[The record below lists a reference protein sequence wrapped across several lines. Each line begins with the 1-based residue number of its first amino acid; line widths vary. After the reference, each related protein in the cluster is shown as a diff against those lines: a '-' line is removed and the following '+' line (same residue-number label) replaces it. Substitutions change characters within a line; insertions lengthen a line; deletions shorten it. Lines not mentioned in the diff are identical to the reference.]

1 MHQEEHM
8 DTADLALLQLGRR
21 LQADG
26 YRFITP
32 TPLTHQRVLDRAF
45 GRQAQTLRD
54 VFGWSQPFEPGLLPA
69 DEQQQLQQAGVLE
82 ESNGHLKSR
91 VRWSSLDDLLF
102 VHSAFPT
109 DAADSVFFGPDTY
122 RFAQLIHAHLQHNF
136 APIRRAVDIG
146 CGAGVGA
153 IVIARARREAQV
165 LAVDINP
172 AALRLTA
179 INAALAEVAN
189 VSIEASDVLQDVD
202 GQFDLIVANPPYMAD
217 PAERAYRHGGGA
229 FGAQLSLLIVEQ
241 ALNRLA
247 PGGSLVL
254 YTGVAMIDGH
264 DPFLQALTPRLASP
278 MFGWTYREL
287 DPDVFGEELLTPGYQ
302 RVERI
307 AVVALVATRVGPGIG
322 GIVESAV
329 GAP

>member
-1 MHQEEHM
+1 MSQEEQFSSH
-8 DTADLALLQLGRR
+8 DLALLQLGRR

-32 TPLTHQRVLDRAF
+32 TPLTHQRVNQRDEGQMADS
-45 GRQAQTLRD
+45 LRD
-54 VFGWSQPFEPGLLPA
+54 VFGWSRPFEPGLLSA
-69 DEQQQLQQAGVLE
+69 DEQRQLQEAQVIDTYEGQ
-82 ESNGHLKSR
+82 LKSR

-122 RFAQLIHAHLQHNF
+122 RFAQMIHAHLQQNF
-136 APIRRAVDIG
+136 APIHRAVDIG

-165 LAVDINP
+165 LALDINP

-189 VSIEASDVLQDVD
+189 VEVHASDLLQGVD
-202 GQFDLIVANPPYMAD
+202 GEFDLIVANPPYMAD
-217 PAERAYRHGGGA
+217 PAERAYRHGGGTL
-229 FGAQLSLLIVEQ
+229 GAGLSLRIVEQ

-247 PGGSLVL
+247 PGGSLLL
-254 YTGVAMIDGH
+254 YTGVAMVDGR
-264 DPFLQALTPRLASP
+264 DPFLDTVLPRLDEKRFA
-278 MFGWTYREL
+278 WTYLEI
-287 DPDVFGEELLTPGYQ
+287 DPDVFGEELLNPGYQ
-302 RVERI
+302 RVDRI
-307 AVVALVATRVGPGIG
+307 AVVALTVTRMG
-322 GIVESAV
+322 
-329 GAP
+329 

>member
-1 MHQEEHM
+1 MSQEEQFSSH
-8 DTADLALLQLGRR
+8 DLALLQLGRR

-32 TPLTHQRVLDRAF
+32 TPLTHQRVNQRDEGQMADS
-45 GRQAQTLRD
+45 LRD
-54 VFGWSQPFEPGLLPA
+54 VFGWSRPFEPDLLSA
-69 DEQQQLQQAGVLE
+69 DEQRQLQEAQVIDTYEGQ
-82 ESNGHLKSR
+82 LKSR

-122 RFAQLIHAHLQHNF
+122 RFAQMIHAHLQQNF
-136 APIRRAVDIG
+136 APIHRAVDIG

-165 LAVDINP
+165 LALDINP

-189 VSIEASDVLQDVD
+189 VEVHPSDLLQGVD
-202 GQFDLIVANPPYMAD
+202 GEFDLIVANPPYMAD
-217 PAERAYRHGGGA
+217 PAERAYRHGGGTL
-229 FGAQLSLLIVEQ
+229 GAGLSLRIVEQ

-247 PGGSLVL
+247 PGGSLLL
-254 YTGVAMIDGH
+254 YTGVAMVDGR
-264 DPFLQALTPRLASP
+264 DPFLDTVLPRLDEKRFA
-278 MFGWTYREL
+278 WTYREI
-287 DPDVFGEELLTPGYQ
+287 DPDVFGEELLNPGYQ
-302 RVERI
+302 RVDRI
-307 AVVALVATRVGPGIG
+307 AVVALTVTRMG
-322 GIVESAV
+322 
-329 GAP
+329 